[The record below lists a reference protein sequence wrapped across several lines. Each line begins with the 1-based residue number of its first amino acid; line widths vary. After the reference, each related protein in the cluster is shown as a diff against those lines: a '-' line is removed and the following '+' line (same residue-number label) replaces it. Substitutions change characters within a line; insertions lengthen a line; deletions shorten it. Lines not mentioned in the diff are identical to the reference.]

1 MTKRKD
7 GLWQHEY
14 KLNGKRK
21 FVYGKTQR
29 EVAQKLAA
37 IEELQEKGRTFEEVA
52 DEWWEEARE
61 NLAPNSLK
69 NYTPAYKRAVE
80 MFKDTRIREIVPLD
94 ISRQIKAFSKKK
106 ADKTVRTQLMVINL
120 ILKHGVDAGDINS
133 NPARDVT
140 IPKGLDK
147 SKVSVPSDECI
158 QRIKDSVDH
167 PFGLFAFMALY
178 TGLRRGEL
186 LALHWEDFNME
197 NRRISVSKS
206 LYYENGECK
215 IKKPKTD
222 AGIRY
227 VPILE
232 KLVPYVKEK
241 GIVFPSS
248 KGTYYHEGV
257 FDKAWKRY
265 CKDTGVDCTPHQL
278 RHAFATMLYEQN
290 LSDKDIQYVLG
301 HAQLSTTMDIYT
313 DIRSQ
318 RISHINQAI
327 LTADL

>member
-7 GLWQHEY
+7 GRWQTSINV
-14 KLNGKRK
+14 KGKRVY
-21 FVYGKTQR
+21 VYGNTQR
-29 EVAQKLAA
+29 ELALKIA
-37 IEELQEKGRTFEEVA
+37 ALEETQNRGRTFEEVA
-52 DEWWEEARE
+52 DEWWEEASE

-69 NYTPAYKRAVE
+69 NYTPAYKRSVE
-80 MFKDTRIREIVPLD
+80 MFKDIRIREIVPLD

-106 ADKTVRTQLMVINL
+106 ADKTVRTQLMIINL
-120 ILKHGVDAGDINS
+120 IMKHAVDVGDINT

-140 IPKGLDK
+140 VPKGLDK
-147 SKVSVPSDECI
+147 KKVSVPSDVCL
-158 QRIKDSVDH
+158 QRVKESVDH

-186 LALHWEDFNME
+186 LALHWEDFDLE
-197 NRRISVSKS
+197 SRRITVSKS
-206 LYYENGECK
+206 MYYENGECK
-215 IKKPKTD
+215 IKKPKTN

-227 VPILE
+227 VPILD
-232 KLVPYVKEK
+232 KLVPYIKK
-241 GIVFPSS
+241 SGIVFER
-248 KGTYYHEGV
+248 KDGEYYTNGSFE
-257 FDKAWKRY
+257 KAWERY

-313 DIRSQ
+313 DVRNQ
-318 RISHINQAI
+318 RIDQINQAVRRVEF
-327 LTADL
+327 

>member
-29 EVAQKLAA
+29 EVAQKLAV
-37 IEELQEKGRTFEEVA
+37 IEELQGKGRTFEEVA
-52 DEWWEEARE
+52 DEWWEEASE

-106 ADKTVRTQLMVINL
+106 ADKTVRTQLMIINL
-120 ILKHGVDAGDINS
+120 IMKHAVDAGDINL

-147 SKVSVPSDECI
+147 KKVSVPSDVCL
-158 QRIKDSVDH
+158 QRVKESVDH

-186 LALHWEDFNME
+186 LALRWEDFDLK
-197 NRRISVSKS
+197 NRKLIVSKS
-206 LYYENGECK
+206 MYFENGESK
-215 IKKPKTD
+215 IKKPKTN

-227 VPILE
+227 VPILD
-232 KLVPYVKEK
+232 KLVPYIKK
-241 GIVFPSS
+241 SGIVFER
-248 KGTYYHEGV
+248 KDGEYYTNGSFE
-257 FDKAWKRY
+257 KAWERY

-290 LSDKDIQYVLG
+290 ISDKDIQYVLG

-318 RISHINQAI
+318 RISHINKAI
-327 LTADL
+327 LAADL